1 MANISSDKAFF
12 SIVDTGASVRTLSA
26 DIVSIEGLP
35 GPRELLDSTTLGVT
49 GHTHHP
55 TLENIRFTI
64 EFLYNDT
71 ASTGSAAVINA
82 LRTHTAATAFVF
94 GPKGSAS
101 GAEKFS
107 GDCWV
112 ADVSNPIRIGS
123 LVGIRAE
130 FRVNGA
136 VTRGTFA

>member
-35 GPRELLDSTTLGVT
+35 GPRELLDSTTLGAT

-82 LRTHTAATAFVF
+82 LRTHTAATAVRQ
-94 GPKGSAS
+94 G
-101 GAEKFS
+101 ECR
-107 GDCWV
+107 D
-112 ADVSNPIRIGS
+112 RIYGNRR
-123 LVGIRAE
+123 G
-130 FRVNGA
+130 FRWRCSRIQYNKRNAAGCA
-136 VTRGTFA
+136 V